1 MFKIIQIKVHEIQE
15 KFLAMKR
22 SDKEAKSKNMKLK
35 NLDKT
40 IENCKA
46 EVAKKEA
53 ALDDYKLQKTKF
65 VEVKST
71 LTI

>member
-1 MFKIIQIKVHEIQE
+1 
-15 KFLAMKR
+15 MKK
-22 SDKEAKSKNMKLK
+22 SDKEAKLKTMKLK

-40 IENCKA
+40 IDNCKA
-46 EVAKKEA
+46 DVAIKEA

-71 LTI
+71 I